1 MLNII
6 FRVDSGNLLGTGH
19 VFRCL
24 NIANII
30 KNSNIEFICKNF
42 QNNSSYVIQK
52 KYKVHLI
59 NPSKSSNVNLNINS
73 WLCDTQLDDAKKTI
87 EIIKNKNI
95 DWLFIDHYNIHKEW
109 EDYIRPYVKK
119 IFVIDD
125 YTNRSHNCDILL
137 NQQIENNKSSLYNN
151 LLPTNCQLLLGV
163 KYILLKQEYINTSIK
178 RSPIKKLKR
187 INIFMGGGDPS
198 NETLKIMKICH
209 NLNKKLDNSLIFD
222 IIVGSSNKN
231 KELIETYCQ
240 DKKEFNFYYNI
251 NYMEKVF
258 AQADLAIGAGGGT
271 SYERCIMKVPTLVI
285 CIAENQKLVLDRF
298 INGGIINYLGDF
310 ESDYEEKLEKHILY
324 YYENP
329 NELQKMSDNC
339 NKFLNNN
346 MLKDFKKNI
355 NNILHNGF
363 GN

>member
-30 KNSNIEFICKNF
+30 ENANIEFICKDF
-42 QNNSSYVIQK
+42 SNNSSYVIQK
-52 KYKVHLI
+52 KYKIHLI
-59 NPSKSSNVNLNINS
+59 KPSKSSNVNLNINS
-73 WLCDTQLDDAKKTI
+73 WLGDTQLDDAKKTI
-87 EIIKNKNI
+87 EIIKNKKI

-109 EDYIRPYVKK
+109 EDNIRPYVKK

-125 YTNRSHNCDILL
+125 YTNRPHNCDVLL
-137 NQQIENNKSSLYNN
+137 NQQIENDKSFLYKN
-151 LLPTNCQLLLGV
+151 LLPSNCQLLLGV
-163 KYILLKQEYINTSIK
+163 KYILLKQEYINSSEK
-178 RSPIKKLKR
+178 REPIKKLKR

-198 NETLKIMKICH
+198 NETLKIMKICN
-209 NLNKKLDNSLIFD
+209 NLNKKLRSILKFD
-222 IIVGSSNKN
+222 VIVGSSNKN
-231 KELIETYCQ
+231 KELIEEYCQ
-240 DKKEFNFYYNI
+240 DKNEFTFYYNI
-251 NYMEKVF
+251 NYMEKVL

-298 INGGIINYLGDF
+298 INSGIINYLGDLK
-310 ESDYEEKLEKHILY
+310 SDYKKKLEESILY
-324 YYENP
+324 YYKNP
-329 NELQKMSDNC
+329 NELQKMSNNC
-339 NKFLNNN
+339 YKFLNSN

-355 NNILHNGF
+355 NNIIHNGIS
-363 GN
+363 N